1 METNLG
7 SALFTASISV
17 VIGGGVSY
25 LLYVKTIGKWYAK
38 DRSESKHAKIK
49 YWCGILSLLTITQ
62 GVITIANELITS
74 LINNVAINVDNLAR
88 GVVVVIIYPILFAVI
103 AYALSFFIKEKIIE
117 ETIQTAEIS
126 ETKVS
131 VENKNTNNSKL
142 VIFLV
147 LAVVVLLGI
156 QVAPYLKTN
165 EKEKTFFIESCTS
178 CNDEGCKPYTTFT
191 QIRVSPPFVYI
202 HYISDGVE
210 KININPEDASD
221 SCLISKENNFA
232 FTCEKIKI
240 ISPRIKLESS
250 MSFDGKHS
258 YRGINKTTFGEQT
271 INTKSI
277 CQIK

>member
-38 DRSESKHAKIK
+38 NRSESKHAKIK

-103 AYALSFFIKEKIIE
+103 AYALSFFIKEKANKEKEEIE
-117 ETIQTAEIS
+117 EASKPQIKKENT
-126 ETKVS
+126 
-131 VENKNTNNSKL
+131 NKNNLNI
-142 VIFLV
+142 VIFLAF
-147 LAVVVLLGI
+147 AVVVLLAI

-165 EKEKTFFIESCTS
+165 EKEKTFQVESCVS
-178 CNDEGCKPYTTFT
+178 CNDDGCKPHTTYTK
-191 QIRVSPPFVYI
+191 IHVSPPFVYI

-210 KININPEDASD
+210 KININPENVSD
-221 SCLISKENNFA
+221 SCLINKENNFS
-232 FTCEKIKI
+232 FTCEKIRNYGITKME
-240 ISPRIKLESS
+240 ISN
-250 MSFDGKHS
+250 SFDGKNS
-258 YRGINKTTFGEQT
+258 YRGVTKATFGQQVIT
-271 INTKSI
+271 TKNI